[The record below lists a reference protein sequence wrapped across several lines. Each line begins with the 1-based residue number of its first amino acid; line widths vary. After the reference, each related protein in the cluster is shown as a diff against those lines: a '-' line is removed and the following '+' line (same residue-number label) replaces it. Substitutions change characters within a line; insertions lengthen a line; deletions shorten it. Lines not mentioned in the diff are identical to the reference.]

1 MTFFFSQNF
10 QNFNFYKKNGE
21 ILMVKTACYYE
32 NTFNNNDHSYKNFNY
47 NYRSQDGLNQNF
59 CSPQYTKSDISFQSP
74 KPSNSIDHFNK
85 SSNHNLNSSGQQQQ
99 QQQQSSS
106 KKSVKMS
113 VPSNKRQILEEEFRK
128 EKYPCNEKLQK
139 LSNRLNMK
147 YEEVQ
152 RYFKKRRTEEKE
164 TNNKFSNLVKLL
176 NNYLEAEE

>member
-1 MTFFFSQNF
+1 
-10 QNFNFYKKNGE
+10 
-21 ILMVKTACYYE
+21 MVKTPCYYE
-32 NTFNNNDHSYKNFNY
+32 NGFSNNTENSNYLGSHHDLSNKSKNFNNYSSY
-47 NYRSQDGLNQNF
+47 NSQECLNQNF
-59 CSPQYTKSDISFQSP
+59 CSPQYNKSDLSFHSP
-74 KPSNSIDHFNK
+74 NPSNNNNDSFKSIQ
-85 SSNHNLNSSGQQQQ
+85 NLNNNSHGGNSAGN
-99 QQQQSSS
+99 S

-147 YEEVQ
+147 YDEVQ

-176 NNYLEAEE
+176 NNYLETEE

>member
-1 MTFFFSQNF
+1 MSFHSPIPGNSSI
-10 QNFNFYKKNGE
+10 E
-21 ILMVKTACYYE
+21 
-32 NTFNNNDHSYKNFNY
+32 TFNNN
-47 NYRSQDGLNQNF
+47 
-59 CSPQYTKSDISFQSP
+59 KSMIQSNINNINTSINN
-74 KPSNSIDHFNK
+74 SNINNNNNGSI
-85 SSNHNLNSSGQQQQ
+85 NSGVSG
-99 QQQQSSS
+99 

-176 NNYLEAEE
+176 NNYLETEE